1 MNIKGGVLM
10 KKNKFVVA
18 SCIALIV
25 MTVIMLLISSCQPAE
40 KTTSPAVTTKPPAAT
55 TTPPAATTPKATPT
69 STPAQTTTARKS
81 PAGILKVAMPGL
93 EDETFLPW
101 NGAAGRKFYIDT
113 IFEYLVYFDPVTRM
127 PVPGLAKS
135 WSNSADGKTW
145 TVKLREG
152 VQFQENWGEFTSA
165 DVKYTFE
172 RQMEPSSKASQAST
186 FRDFKLTITTPDKY
200 TAVFNISTADFL
212 FWNRLCN
219 NISNHIVC
227 KAYVEKVGDTAAN
240 DHPIGTG
247 PYTLAEHKR
256 GVSIKVTTVPGVEN
270 HWRVTPDFKDIIFYG
285 VPEES
290 TRVAM
295 LKVGEADMAPISL
308 DSVNTVTASKF
319 NILSQ
324 KDSWAPR
331 ILIGGLIQTDT
342 KRYNPTAP
350 WAKKEVRQALNYAV
364 DKEAIVRNIFRGQ
377 ARANFDPHSF
387 ENLIAAAYPYDAAK
401 AKQMLTAAGYPNGFQ
416 VNLYTCPRNPGAQ
429 LPDIGL
435 VVATYWEAVG
445 VKVKVTPTDY
455 PTIRAAWNAGKANDM
470 FWTHT
475 YNAPISPDDAGGLT
489 AAYTDKSVF
498 AIFTS
503 AELDKMAISAQAEPD
518 STKRTALM
526 TEINKYLLEQ
536 ADFIYLLSAVEPFAV
551 NPIISSWP
559 TITQYPTNFDSI
571 TKAK

>member
-1 MNIKGGVLM
+1 M

-25 MTVIMLLISSCQPAE
+25 MTVIMLLVSSCQSAE
-40 KTTSPAVTTKPPAAT
+40 KTTSPAVTTKPATTTQPAVTTTPAAT
-55 TTPPAATTPKATPT
+55 VPKTTPASTPT
-69 STPAQTTTARKS
+69 QTVAPARKT
-81 PAGILKVAMPGL
+81 PTGTLKVAMPGL

-113 IFEYLVYFDPVTRM
+113 ISEYLVYFDPVTRT
-127 PVPGLAKS
+127 PVPGLAMS

-145 TVKLREG
+145 TIKLRQG
-152 VQFQENWGEFTSA
+152 VQFQEGWGEFTSA

-186 FRDFKLTITTPDKY
+186 FRDFKLNITTPDKY

-227 KAYVEKVGDTAAN
+227 KAYVEKVGNDAAN
-240 DHPIGTG
+240 AHPIGTG
-247 PYTLAEHKR
+247 PYTLAEQRR
-256 GVSIKVTTVPGVEN
+256 GVSIKVTTVPGVET
-270 HWRVTPDFKDIIFYG
+270 HWRVTPEFKDIIFYG

-331 ILIGGLIQTDT
+331 ILIGGLVQTDA

-387 ENLIAAAYPYDAAK
+387 QDLKAPAYPYDAAK
-401 AKQMLTAAGYPNGFQ
+401 AKQMLAAAGYPNGFQ
-416 VNLYTCPRNPGAQ
+416 VNLSTCARNPGAQ

-455 PTIRAAWNAGKANDM
+455 PTIRAAWNAGKVNDM

-489 AAYTDKSVF
+489 AAYTAASLF

-503 AELDKMAISAQAEPD
+503 PELDTKGNAAQAEPD
-518 STKRTALM
+518 AAKRTALM
-526 TEINKYLLEQ
+526 AEINKYLLDQ
-536 ADFIYLLSAVEPFAV
+536 AEFIYLLSAVEPFAV
-551 NPIISSWP
+551 NPIVGSWP
-559 TITQYPTNFDSI
+559 TITQYPTNFDQI